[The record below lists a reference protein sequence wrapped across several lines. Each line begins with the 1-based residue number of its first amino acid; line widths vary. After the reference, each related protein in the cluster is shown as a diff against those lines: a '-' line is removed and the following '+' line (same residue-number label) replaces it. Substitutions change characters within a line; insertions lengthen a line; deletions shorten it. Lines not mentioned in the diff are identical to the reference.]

1 MFKWIISAILAFG
14 LAGAAL
20 AQGSDYKIRSG
31 DSLSIEVLEDASLN
45 RVLLVLPDGN
55 VSFPLAGNVKAAG
68 LTVAG
73 LKSALT
79 TALAPNFAA
88 KPTVSS
94 RFSRWPDAR
103 AGHRAARSRS
113 F

>member
-68 LTVAG
+68 LD
-73 LKSALT
+73 L
-79 TALAPNFAA
+79 P
-88 KPTVSS
+88 PI
-94 RFSRWPDAR
+94 
-103 AGHRAARSRS
+103 
-113 F
+113 